1 MAIGDEQQTAM
12 VGLAFCNDQESPDKL
27 NIVICSNFIVHL
39 HYTNIR
45 IYIQYK
51 YEGIYIFWILYK
63 SFPTPYDLRYPNL
76 RCYHL
81 TIPPMENSGC
91 YPICN
96 VPGCCGL
103 LWREWPHLCSWL
115 RSLVGITSRTKP
127 SSDQSLSRGTKENG
141 TGTCEHLLLD
151 DNL

>member
-51 YEGIYIFWILYK
+51 YEYINIEYYTNPFRHHMIL
-63 SFPTPYDLRYPNL
+63 D
-76 RCYHL
+76 
-81 TIPPMENSGC
+81 IQ
-91 YPICN
+91 
-96 VPGCCGL
+96 
-103 LWREWPHLCSWL
+103 
-115 RSLVGITSRTKP
+115 TS
-127 SSDQSLSRGTKENG
+127 DAII
-141 TGTCEHLLLD
+141 
-151 DNL
+151 